1 MRWIGCRDAP
11 SSQSDPSDL
20 TETVLATGF
29 SQHYLSKLKKISNE
43 ITDLGDRETPEPVFI
58 FSNLDSWLE
67 SSCHDFFSPE
77 WDKWPLTI
85 IRVTEYRTEPTWP
98 WEDWLH
104 YKLCYSALLYIRCP
118 GDAIKPSLTFLT
130 CSINTIS
137 DFYWIILFP
146 PLLPPSFDIYFVP
159 GSGRCISI
167 CCQNLWFS
175 DKNCILK
182 QFEEKLLK
190 LHFTVCQMM
199 FYKRMN
205 LWVLREFFFLC
216 PPLLEFF
223 SDMWCKM

>member
-1 MRWIGCRDAP
+1 MR
-11 SSQSDPSDL
+11 SQIWETTRLQSQFLSFLIL
-20 TETVLATGF
+20 T
-29 SQHYLSKLKKISNE
+29 
-43 ITDLGDRETPEPVFI
+43 
-58 FSNLDSWLE
+58 LDWNPLVTTS
-67 SSCHDFFSPE
+67 FSPE

-137 DFYWIILFP
+137 DFYWIIP
-146 PLLPPSFDIYFVP
+146 PPPFCPPHLIFTLSQAEA
-159 GSGRCISI
+159 CISI

-205 LWVLREFFFLC
+205 LWVLREFFSM
-216 PPLLEFF
+216 PTIIRILLRYV
-223 SDMWCKM
+223 M